1 MQLLEKEKKQQD
13 LLIDDLMRSTKQL
26 EDQIELRTAQVESQ
40 KVETRGAMDVLKEAG
55 QEMERIRFEKKQ
67 LIAQWKSSLLAV
79 ERRDEHLQSIQKAVH
94 DLNQEEQ
101 TINGE
106 ISSFKQSIRKEQD
119 RNEAVLSVLTK
130 VKNSVSFLE
139 KQIETLRAERMR
151 LNEQFQILKTSLEQS
166 DAELVK
172 VGQEKKQVDDETAK
186 VEKDIATTMNES
198 QRLELQILTSLAEQT
213 TLQKAAQSTDRITQ
227 GMQDQM
233 HVKENEMAQVR
244 NELARIKV
252 DSLNTIAHNDQLR
265 STVTDIDNELK
276 RKEQLIAKYEVEI
289 RRRNDEIEKKMRD
302 LDTLNRRFEGL
313 RAKFE
318 AAAGADAAVQGPLE
332 ATIKSLRNEVDQK
345 RKVCNDLQRMW
356 MSTQTELVKLSNEAS
371 VQSERVGEMK
381 SQAAVLTQKRV
392 RVEGQVRV
400 QQSEVTEL
408 QASIQLMHTDMSKLN
423 ELIGKNQD
431 MYDKIEGNTF
441 TLEADF
447 ANSLKDL
454 EEDAIKI
461 ESQIRQI
468 LEHKEGL
475 KEELVETERVI
486 MQTERKIELEKEMQA
501 AYLQKDEGSEVMIGM
516 KREIHRMQL
525 RYSQLM
531 RRQEELMIEM
541 ERAIFKRDSIN
552 VRGKVMA
559 QSKAKQGGSQMDV
572 KKLITDLGKRVV
584 ENENDISR
592 YDKQIKQLDAEGK
605 DLGRRMEEA
614 GASVKEVQ
622 REEDQLHTQMHM
634 IDKRKQALKE
644 EIYSLQRMVKRYG
657 ALEQGKYEAK
667 APEEVKEGLEKA
679 RERRGVLVGI
689 MEGLLGQHPELEA
702 ELGPILERHG
712 PR

>member
-1 MQLLEKEKKQQD
+1 
-13 LLIDDLMRSTKQL
+13 
-26 EDQIELRTAQVESQ
+26 
-40 KVETRGAMDVLKEAG
+40 
-55 QEMERIRFEKKQ
+55 MERIRFEKKQ

-94 DLNQEEQ
+94 DLQQEEQ
-101 TINGE
+101 TMNGE
-106 ISSFKQSIRKEQD
+106 ISSFKQSIRTEQD
-119 RNEAVLSVLTK
+119 RNEAVLSILTK
-130 VKNSVSFLE
+130 VKNSVAFLE
-139 KQIETLRAERMR
+139 KQIETLRGERMR
-151 LNEQFQILKTSLEQS
+151 VNEQYQILKSSLEQS

-172 VGQEKKQVDDETAK
+172 VAQEKKQVDDETTK
-186 VEKDIATTMNES
+186 VEKEIANTMNET
-198 QRLELQILTSLAEQT
+198 QRLEAQILTSLAEQT
-213 TLQKAAQSTDRITQ
+213 TLQKAAQSTDRQTQ
-227 GMQDQM
+227 GMQENM

-252 DSLNTIAHNDQLR
+252 DSLNTIAHNDQLK
-265 STVTDIDNELK
+265 STVSDIDTELK

-318 AAAGADAAVQGPLE
+318 AAAGADAAVVGPLE
-332 ATIKSLRNEVDQK
+332 ATIKSLRSEVDQK

-400 QQSEVTEL
+400 QHAEVSEL

-431 MYDKIEGNTF
+431 MYDKVEGNTF

-454 EEDAIKI
+454 EEDAIKV
-461 ESQIRQI
+461 ESHIRRI

-475 KEELVETERVI
+475 KDQLVEVERVI
-486 MQTERKIELEKEMQA
+486 METERKIELEKEMQA

-541 ERAIFKRDSIN
+541 ERAIFKRDAISI
-552 VRGKVMA
+552 RGKIQQA
-559 QSKAKQGGSQMDV
+559 TKHKQGGSALDV
-572 KKLITDLGKRVV
+572 KKVIADLSKRVA
-584 ENENDISR
+584 ENEADIGR

-622 REEDQLHTQMHM
+622 REEDLLHRDMHK

-644 EIYSLQRMVKRYG
+644 EIYALQRMVKRYG

-667 APEEVKEGLEKA
+667 DPEEVVAGLEKA
-679 RERRGVLVGI
+679 RERRSVLVNI
-689 MEGLLGQHPELEA
+689 MRSLVAQHPELDA
-702 ELGPILERHG
+702 DLGPILERNEG
-712 PR
+712 MVQ